1 MATVRARDARPSTS
15 GGVDPIELVTHE
27 LTTPLAVITGAVE
40 SLIEHHDQLEPAQRM
55 ALLQA
60 IRRHGQLAA
69 ALLQRLGVL
78 RELEWGELTLDLAPV
93 DLTAVVCDLVRDL
106 TGLTDPPPIIEV
118 DADRP
123 VVVRADR
130 QAVEEILVIL
140 LSNALR
146 HGDNSPIRVA
156 VWTDDGTA
164 TIRVRD
170 HGPGVDPLDA
180 DRIFD
185 SYERGAARGPGAGIG
200 LTVGRGLAQAHGG
213 TLRLDQPPA
222 GGGCVFRLT
231 LQVAGPR
238 PDA

>member
-1 MATVRARDARPSTS
+1 MTSSSPPSAWPCCRRS
-15 GGVDPIELVTHE
+15 GG
-27 LTTPLAVITGAVE
+27 TG
-40 SLIEHHDQLEPAQRM
+40 SSRPRS
-55 ALLQA
+55 
-60 IRRHGQLAA
+60 
-69 ALLQRLGVL
+69 LQRLGVL
-78 RELEWGELTLDLAPV
+78 HELDWGELTLDLAPV
-93 DLTAVVCDLVRDL
+93 DLTALVRDLVRDL

-123 VVVRADR
+123 VVVQAER

-146 HGDNSPIRVA
+146 HGDHSPIRVA
-156 VWTDDGTA
+156 VWTDDVTA

-170 HGPGVDPLDA
+170 HGPGVDPIDA

-185 SYERGAARGPGAGIG
+185 PYERGATRGPGAGIG

-213 TLRLDQPPA
+213 TLRLDPPPA

-231 LQVAGPR
+231 LQVAGP
-238 PDA
+238 PADAPTRDKPASSPP